1 MPNLAAAAFR
11 TTTSPVRGY
20 DFPRLSAAEWCE
32 LLSANTWPVR
42 LVQLMDA
49 EPYEKMLAAI
59 EDEELDKEGLI
70 ALARAALADAAG
82 RPWWEAERLVTSCFN
97 EGGRLLGMLLL
108 AGVRPE
114 TLTLAAFC
122 CAVWAQ
128 ITKGADATQLMK
140 AQSELLIPP
149 PDVPLEDLEDS
160 GDDMAVMVASL
171 RNMPGARIG

>member
-1 MPNLAAAAFR
+1 MDAA
-11 TTTSPVRGY
+11 V
-20 DFPRLSAAEWCE
+20 WCE

-42 LVQLMDA
+42 LIQLMEP
-49 EPYEKMLAAI
+49 EPYEKVLAVI
-59 EDEELDKEGLI
+59 ESEELDKEGLI
-70 ALARAALADAAG
+70 ALARATLADAAG
-82 RPWWEAERLVTSCFN
+82 RPWWEAERLVSACFN

-114 TLTLAAFC
+114 KLTLAAFC

-160 GDDMAVMVASL
+160 GDDMAAMVASL